1 MTFGARLCGRCLSL
15 NVDHGPSC
23 CLRFSHLSFRRTI
36 ATASDDDDDDY
47 EARHLFKMSVAALS
61 SSASSSPHARA
72 PRRRVLYEHQIGDLS
87 IENDIP
93 QAHVIKVEPPS
104 VLGIAI
110 ALSPLI
116 QSINV
121 IVIFLQVFQRLEQD
135 ALRPAALILACLAFL
150 LAAKLAWALVLHR
163 WGEKDKSSVLGKR
176 TSSSP
181 SMVISFG
188 ILLLLLYALSPVLK
202 TLTEATASDTIYP
215 LSFMLFGLHIC
226 LGNNTM
232 TKPISKPKRS
242 PRQRDGPGGQTAS
255 RPTFE
260 QPPQLF
266 SALSLNAATSASLVL
281 ASRLPSNAHVF
292 ALLFASVL
300 CFALFPI
307 YVRGLQSVKLRLAI
321 SALLFPLAV
330 SLAWPVSRTMCVA
343 DVGLNGFVLGVVP
356 FWMRAASKGKV
367 KYDGPWRVAKPQLR
381 RRRYSAL

>member
-1 MTFGARLCGRCLSL
+1 
-15 NVDHGPSC
+15 
-23 CLRFSHLSFRRTI
+23 
-36 ATASDDDDDDY
+36 
-47 EARHLFKMSVAALS
+47 MSVAALS
-61 SSASSSPHARA
+61 SSVTPSSHTRI
-72 PRRRVLYEHQIGDLS
+72 PRRRVLYEHQIGGLS
-87 IENDIP
+87 IEDDIP
-93 QAHVIKVEPPS
+93 LANVTRVDPPS
-104 VLGIAI
+104 ALGIAI

-121 IVIFLQVFQRLEQD
+121 IVIFLQIFQRLEQG
-135 ALRPAALILACLAFL
+135 ALRPAALILACLAAL
-150 LAAKLAWALVLHR
+150 LAAKLAWTLFLRRRWTDKGGVIALR
-163 WGEKDKSSVLGKR
+163 KR
-176 TSSSP
+176 QSSSP
-181 SMVISFG
+181 SMVVSFA

-202 TLTEATASDTIYP
+202 TLTEATANDTIYP

-232 TKPISKPKRS
+232 ARPFVKQKRKEA
-242 PRQRDGPGGQTAS
+242 QKDGLNRQTAS
-255 RPTFE
+255 FSTSE

-307 YVRGLQSVKLRLAI
+307 SVRGIRSVKLRLAI
-321 SALLFPLAV
+321 SALLVPLAV
-330 SLAWPVSRTMCVA
+330 GLTWPVSRTMCVV

-356 FWMRAASKGKV
+356 IWMKAASRGKV

>member
-1 MTFGARLCGRCLSL
+1 
-15 NVDHGPSC
+15 
-23 CLRFSHLSFRRTI
+23 
-36 ATASDDDDDDY
+36 
-47 EARHLFKMSVAALS
+47 MSVAAPS
-61 SSASSSPHARA
+61 SSVTPFPHTHI

-87 IENDIP
+87 IEDDIP
-93 QAHVIKVEPPS
+93 LANVTRVDPPS

-121 IVIFLQVFQRLEQD
+121 IVIFLQIFQRLEQG
-135 ALRPAALILACLAFL
+135 ALRPAALILACLASL
-150 LAAKLAWALVLHR
+150 LAAKMTWTLFLHR
-163 WGEKDKSSVLGKR
+163 WSDQREGTALRKR
-176 TSSSP
+176 QSSSP
-181 SMVISFG
+181 SMVVSFA

-202 TLTEATASDTIYP
+202 TLTEATANDTIYP

-232 TKPISKPKRS
+232 ARSTGKQKRS
-242 PRQRDGPGGQTAS
+242 SGQMDGLDSRTAS
-255 RPTFE
+255 FSTSE

-307 YVRGLQSVKLRLAI
+307 SVRGIQSVKLRMAI
-321 SALLFPLAV
+321 SALLVPLAIG
-330 SLAWPVSRTMCVA
+330 LTWPVSRTMCVV

-356 FWMRAASKGKV
+356 FWMKAASKGKV